1 MEFKL
6 IISAIINYSNVAIMV
21 VTGLSP
27 ATSTEQQGISPRLS
41 NILCTFHVF
50 SCFDSFKL
58 LSHNVQ
64 LTASFMRL
72 IRSIPTVVLG
82 VTHVAWWQTAP
93 VGTLELSWTAGPL
106 GTSLWVL
113 VTAVWTVIYSIAVP
127 GHRDALLV
135 FTLELVFLAS
145 VVTYRDR
152 KQLD

>member
-6 IISAIINYSNVAIMV
+6 IVSAIINYSNVAIMV

-27 ATSTEQQGISPRLS
+27 ATATEQQGIPPSLS
-41 NILCTFHVF
+41 NVLCTFHVF

-58 LSHNVQ
+58 LTHSVQ
-64 LTASFMRL
+64 LTAGFIRL

-82 VTHVAWWQTAP
+82 VTQVAWWQTAP

-106 GTSLWVL
+106 GTSLCVL
-113 VTAVWTVIYSIAVP
+113 VTAIWTVIYSIAVP
-127 GHRDALLV
+127 GHRDAILV